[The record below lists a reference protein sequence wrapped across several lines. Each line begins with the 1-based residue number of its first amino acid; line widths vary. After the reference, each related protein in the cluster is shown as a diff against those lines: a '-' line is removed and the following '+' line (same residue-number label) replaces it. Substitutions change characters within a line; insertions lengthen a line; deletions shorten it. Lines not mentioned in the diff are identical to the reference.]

1 MELEFDK
8 EIDAILRKAR
18 SGMGAAGTAAAS
30 PHLDADTIAAFV
42 ENALP
47 QRSKMLYME
56 HIADCDRCRRVLSQ
70 TVLLNSGSEVKM
82 AAAGAEARTD
92 AVPSAIIPWY
102 KRLFATPA
110 LAAVMGAVILAFS
123 GILGYVVLQERARPD
138 ADISRATEPGPTQG
152 GPFYGGEADYPTANK
167 APSSVAANSAP
178 MPPMNSTANT
188 SAVAANRTDGPPAG
202 AANTRVGS
210 DPKPEAYADERR
222 TAEAAAPP
230 PAPAGG
236 VPALA
241 AGDTKADD
249 GTLKAKEED
258 STVASRANND
268 SLVRDI
274 PMAAKKSG
282 PVRSGPSNAQV
293 QMQSQNVITEN
304 SLRTVNGKSFDRRG
318 GVWYDLAY
326 KGQSAKKVSRGSAEY
341 KDLDGGLR
349 NIAESLDGTVVV
361 MWKEKAYRIQ

>member
-18 SGMGAAGTAAAS
+18 SGTGAAGTAAGS

-47 QRSKMLYME
+47 QRSKALYME

-70 TVLLNSGSEVKM
+70 TILLNSGAEVKT
-82 AAAGAEARTD
+82 AAAEAETRTD
-92 AVPSAIIPWY
+92 TAPDQIIPWY

-110 LAAVMGAVILAFS
+110 LAAAMGAVILAFS
-123 GILGYVVLQERARPD
+123 GILGYVVLQERNRPNS
-138 ADISRATEPGPTQG
+138 DISRATEPGPVQG

-167 APSSVAANSAP
+167 APSAVAANSAP
-178 MPPMNSTANT
+178 MPPPNSTAN
-188 SAVAANRTDGPPAG
+188 SSVAAANRTDGSTAE

-210 DPKPEAYADERR
+210 DPKPEAYADARR
-222 TAEAAAPP
+222 TAEVAAPP
-230 PAPAGG
+230 PAPAAG
-236 VPALA
+236 VPATVVGEA
-241 AGDTKADD
+241 KSDD

-258 STVASRANND
+258 SAVASKANND
-268 SLVRDI
+268 SLARDI

-293 QMQSQNVITEN
+293 QMQTQNVITEN

-326 KGQSAKKVSRGSAEY
+326 KGQSTKKVSRGSGEY

-349 NIAESLDGTVVV
+349 NIAETLDGTVVV